1 MTKLTSGRLGK
12 LARKLWSGRNAVP
25 NASAKRRRAFLLEML
40 ENRQVMAGDITGT
53 VFNDLNANGVDD
65 PVENGLPGWTVFV
78 DTNNSGT
85 YNPGEPFAVTDVNG
99 KYGIAGVPAGTVN
112 VYEIPRD
119 GFSPTPGFTD
129 HQSISVRDNKTSRVK
144 FPNVTA
150 PIVNGSIAGTVFEDD
165 NENLVKDSGE
175 HGLAGW
181 TMFIDTNGDGLLTSG
196 ERTATTDADGDYLF
210 ADVPAGLA
218 TVYETPAGGFMPTVG
233 GLFPTTGASTS
244 HSVSVVA
251 GVTTRSDYANA
262 IPQVGT
268 ISGNT
273 WSDTNGDGLHS
284 ADELAMAGITV
295 YVDLD
300 VDGVLDANEPS
311 RVSDANGAYAFSNIR
326 SGTYVVRETMP
337 SGYVSAA
344 NRSSAVTTTV
354 FRNSLNAVDFFN
366 LVPTVGSI
374 SGVLWNDVDGNGVF
388 AGTESGIAG
397 WEVFID
403 RNANGIAEAD
413 EPQSI
418 TDASG
423 FYSFSNVPYGFTNV
437 RTVLPPTWFGINPVN
452 GATRILLLNGQDR
465 NGLNFGVRE
474 NVGNIQGNVW
484 NDLNGDGIHGVDESG
499 IEGRTVYLDLNHDG
513 SVSSGEPTAITNAT
527 GDYAFTRVPVG
538 TYAVSEAVPL
548 GWISTIGKATTL
560 TTSVV
565 LGGSHTANFY
575 NLVPVPGS
583 VSGII
588 FTDLDGDGVQGPA
601 DPGLEGWQVYADLNN
616 NNALDAGDISA
627 TTDASGSYTLSNVP
641 YSNVSIHEVV
651 LAGYTPINHAG
662 GKMSFLLLN
671 GENRS
676 GITFANREPVDFTIS
691 GMAFFDANKDGVHDP
706 LERGLSGI
714 TVYLDS
720 NNNGSLD
727 AGEPTTISSV
737 DQFYTP
743 TVNEVGTYS
752 FSHLARGTY
761 HVREIVPAELDAT
774 PTAARE
780 LTVSV
785 GPAGKADANFAN
797 VYRANEIRGFVFD
810 DTDADHV
817 RDPGE
822 HNRSGVSIYIDMNR
836 DDVYDAGEPLTVS
849 GDDGSYAFLG
859 LTPGAYV
866 VRELS
871 GAAGP
876 HTYPTTGGGTLWPT
890 GTSHA
895 AVGNV
900 TPSEITTSLTN
911 GQSYTQTVSL
921 TLPNN
926 GGITN
931 LVDVFLL
938 FDDTGSFTANSPIVR
953 AAFPTIIS
961 QLQAAM
967 PGVDL
972 GFGVGRFEEY
982 GSFAAE
988 SATGRP
994 FILNQPIVASS
1005 TTGFSAS
1012 IQSALDRMAPGYG
1025 GDLPETDIEALFQ
1038 VVTGMGFDG
1047 NNNGTVLDSGA
1058 AGLASTQLTPGAS
1071 GDVPSFAS
1079 FAADPANNVL
1089 PAAGNIGGAGFRPGA
1104 LPIILTATDTGFA
1117 YQPKGETSVT
1127 GQGGLTLP
1135 LSSLTQTSRAS
1146 TPFASGAG
1154 IQETITGLN
1163 ALGALV
1169 VGLGTNPEATSDPRL
1184 GLESLARLT
1193 GAINQS
1199 TSVIPNGTAD
1209 PIAPGDPL
1217 YFQIGAGFG
1226 STVADG
1232 ITNAIQNAVTNV
1244 AMDITIRASDP
1255 RVKIINHTGTILGVG
1270 AGQTASFDIEF
1281 IGDGRPH
1288 RFDLQ
1293 FVREGTNVVVG
1304 SIPVVLG
1311 TPVVGDGYSYEE
1323 FEDGEVH
1330 HSSHFGNYV
1339 ANVAPTFVAGGN
1351 IDILEDAGTQTNAAW
1366 ATSINAGAAWESAQT
1381 LDFITTNDNPA
1392 LFSVQPTISADGTL
1406 TFTPASNQNGT
1417 ATVVVQLHDNG
1428 GVGLS
1433 GADTSS
1439 PQTFVISVA
1448 AVNDAPVAGN
1458 DSFTTTVATPLV
1470 IPVSGLLANDSDVEG
1485 NALTFGLTSEPAHGQ
1500 LVFAVDGSFL
1510 YTPDAGYV
1518 GNDSFTYV
1526 VNDGSLD
1533 SNTATVTIAV
1543 TRTNTAPIVLNDVFE
1558 TNEDV
1563 VLSVA
1568 APGVLQNDSDAEGDV
1583 LTVTAVDQPAHGVLT
1598 LNADGSF
1605 TYTPNLNFSGADSFT
1620 YTAND
1625 GSLTS
1630 VLATVNITV
1639 VATNHAPVSVNDSY
1653 STAEDTPLSAPVPG
1667 VLGNDTDVDHDA
1679 LTVSIVS
1686 GPSHGSV
1693 TLNSNGSFI
1702 YTPAANY
1709 AGADSFTY
1717 ISNDGSL
1724 NSNVA
1729 TVAIEVTAVNDA
1741 PVAGNDAY
1749 SVAEDAVLSIAAP
1762 GVLSNDSDID
1772 STGLV
1777 PSLVTGPAHGTLT
1790 FNADGSFFY
1799 TPNGNYNGPDA
1810 FTYSVTD
1817 GELTSTIATVAI
1829 TVTAVNDA
1837 PVAVGNSYNTNED
1850 TVLSVAA
1857 PGVLGNDSDIDGN
1870 PLQAIRVTSPAHG
1883 TLTLA
1888 ANGSFVYTPAANFN
1902 GIDTFTYRASDGL
1915 LSSNIET
1922 VTISVAAVNDA
1933 PVAIADSYST
1943 DQNVVLDVPARGL
1956 LINDSD
1962 VDGDVLTASVVTGP
1976 AHGTLTLAADGSF
1989 QYTPVTGYNGLD
2001 SFTYRASDAVASSA
2015 VTTVS
2020 LTIVPPPPPSAK
2032 FFVVDAD
2039 RLNTYQYAENG
2050 SSLTNTALNKSDSK
2064 PRGIASNSVGTI
2076 QWVVDLG
2083 GNVFVYDKSGTLLG
2097 QWTPQNVG
2105 KPEGI
2110 TVWGNNLWIVD
2121 PSQDRVY
2128 FFSGGAN
2135 LRSGR
2140 VAPTSSFALNSG
2152 NLDSTDLVTDGS
2164 HLWVVNNTLTTD
2176 KVFRYSTTGVLEGS
2190 WNLSATSPSPTG
2202 ITLDPNNVNH
2212 IWVVDA
2218 STDRVYQYDGAT
2230 SRTTGAQEPSIVFQ
2244 LAATNTN
2251 AQGIADPLV
2260 AASSSSVHVSG
2271 AVSVNSYDA
2280 PVAAMPT
2287 IASTTVSNGSVSA
2300 TSTQSSRTAVVDSML
2315 SQFGNTT
2322 SNARS
2327 DSNSSGNGAWDIR
2340 AEQTDRILEQLVA
2353 SRLGKKE
2360 DAKQVDDLFA
2370 DLEIELW

>member
-1 MTKLTSGRLGK
+1 MTKTTSGRFRT
-12 LARKLWSGRNAVP
+12 LARKIWSESKKTP
-25 NASAKRRRAFLLEML
+25 TPKTKRRRAFLLELL
-40 ENRQVMAGDITGT
+40 ENRQLMAGDITGT

-85 YNPGEPFAVTDVNG
+85 YNPGEPFAVTDVDG
-99 KYGIAGVPAGTVN
+99 KYGIAGVPAGTVTI
-112 VYEIPRD
+112 YEVPQD
-119 GFSPTPGFTD
+119 GFAPTPGFTD
-129 HQSISVRDNKTSRVK
+129 HQSVSVRDNKTTRVK

-150 PIVNGSIAGTVFEDD
+150 PIVNGTIVGTVFEDD
-165 NENLVKDSGE
+165 NENLTKDSGE
-175 HGLAGW
+175 HGLVGW
-181 TMFIDTNGDGLLTSG
+181 TMFIDTNGDGSLTTG
-196 ERTATTDADGDYLF
+196 EPTAVTDADGDYLF

-218 TVYETPAGGFMPTVG
+218 NVYEVPAGGFMPTVG
-233 GLFPTTGASTS
+233 GLFPTTGASTH

-251 GVTTRSDYANA
+251 GTSSRSDFANA

-268 ISGNT
+268 ITGNV
-273 WSDTNGDGLHS
+273 WSDVNGDGLHS
-284 ADELAMAGITV
+284 ADESAMAGITV

-311 RVSDANGAYAFSNIR
+311 RVSDASGAYAFTNIR
-326 SGTYVVRETMP
+326 SNTYVVRETLP
-337 SGYVSAA
+337 ASYISAA

-354 FRNSLNAVDFFN
+354 FRNGLNAVDFFN
-366 LVPTVGSI
+366 LIPTVGSI
-374 SGVLWNDVDGNGVF
+374 GGVLWDDIDGNGLF
-388 AGTESGIAG
+388 AGTEAGIAG

-403 RNANGIAEAD
+403 RNLNGSAD
-413 EPQSI
+413 AGEPKTT
-418 TDASG
+418 TDAIG
-423 FYSFSNVPYGFTNV
+423 QYAFSNVPYGFTDV
-437 RTVLPPTWFGINPVN
+437 RTILPPSWFGTNPLN
-452 GATRILLLNGQDR
+452 GATRVLLLNGQAR
-465 NGLNFGVRE
+465 SGLNFGVRE
-474 NVGNIQGNVW
+474 NVGNIHGNVW
-484 NDLNGDGIHGVDESG
+484 NDLNGDGLRGADESG
-499 IEGRTVYLDLNHDG
+499 IASRTVYLDLNKDG
-513 SVSSGEPTAITNAT
+513 SVGLDEPSAITNSS
-527 GDYAFTRVPVG
+527 GDYTFNRVPVG
-538 TYAVSEAVPL
+538 TYAVTEVVPS
-548 GWISTIGKATTL
+548 GWISSVGKASTSTV
-560 TTSVV
+560 SVV
-565 LGGSHTANFY
+565 LGGNHVANFY

-583 VSGII
+583 VSGVI
-588 FTDLDGDGVQGPA
+588 FTDLDGNGTQSVT

-616 NNALDAGDISA
+616 NNALDAGDIA
-627 TTDASGSYTLSNVP
+627 TTTDATGNYTLTNVP
-641 YSNVSIHEVV
+641 YGNVSIHEVV
-651 LAGYTPINHAG
+651 LAGYTPINHPG

-671 GENRS
+671 GENRT
-676 GITFANREPVDFTIS
+676 GITFANKEPVDFTIS
-691 GMAFFDANKDGVHDP
+691 GMAFFDSNKDGIHDP

-714 TVYLDS
+714 TVYLDT

-727 AGEPTTISSV
+727 AGEPTTITSI

-743 TVNEVGTYS
+743 TVNEAGTYS

-774 PTAARE
+774 PSAARE
-780 LTVSV
+780 QTVSV
-785 GPAGKADANFAN
+785 GPAGKADVDFAN

-822 HNRSGVSIYIDMNR
+822 HNRAGVSIYIDLDR
-836 DDVYDAGEPLTVS
+836 DDVHDVDEPTTIS

-859 LTPGAYV
+859 LTPGAYI

-876 HTYPTTGGGTLWPT
+876 QTYPTTGGGILWPS

-961 QLQAAM
+961 QLQSAL

-972 GFGVGRFEEY
+972 GFGVGRLEEY

-988 SATGRP
+988 NATGRP

-1005 TTGFSAS
+1005 TTGFSTS

-1025 GDLPETDIEALFQ
+1025 GDAPETDIEALFQ
-1038 VVTGMGFDG
+1038 VVTGLGFDG

-1058 AGLASTQLTPGAS
+1058 AGLATTQLTPGTS

-1079 FAADPANNVL
+1079 FRPDPTNNVL
-1089 PAAGNIGGAGFRPGA
+1089 PAAGSIGGAGFRAGA

-1117 YQPKGETSVT
+1117 YQPKGETSIT

-1169 VGLGTNPEATSDPRL
+1169 VGLGTNPEATVDPRL

-1199 TSVIPNGTAD
+1199 TSVIPNGTPD

-1255 RVKIINHTGTILGVG
+1255 RVKIINHTGTVLGVG

-1339 ANVAPTFVAGGN
+1339 ANVAPSFVAGAN
-1351 IDILEDAGTQTNAAW
+1351 VSLLEDAGPQSTASW

-1381 LDFITTNDNPA
+1381 LDFITTNDNPS

-1406 TFTPASNQNGT
+1406 SFTPAANQNGV

-1433 GADTSS
+1433 GADTSA

-1458 DSFTTTVATPLV
+1458 DLFTTTASTPVV
-1470 IPVSGLLANDSDVEG
+1470 IPISALMSNDSDVEG
-1485 NALTFGLTSEPAHGQ
+1485 DALTFGLTSEPAHGQ
-1500 LVFAVDGSFL
+1500 LAFGADGSFL
-1510 YTPDAGYV
+1510 YTPDTGFT

-1526 VNDGSLD
+1526 VNDGSLN
-1533 SNTATVTIAV
+1533 SNVAVVTIAV
-1543 TRTNTAPIVLNDVFE
+1543 TRVNSAPVVVNDAFE
-1558 TNEDV
+1558 TNEDTQ
-1563 VLSVA
+1563 LTVA
-1568 APGVLQNDSDAEGDV
+1568 APGVLANDSDAQGDA
-1583 LTVTAVDQPAHGVLT
+1583 LTVAAVTQPTHGVLS
-1598 LNADGSF
+1598 LNSDGSF
-1605 TYTPNLNFSGADSFT
+1605 TYTPDLNFSGTDSFT
-1620 YTAND
+1620 YTASD
-1625 GSLTS
+1625 GDLTS
-1630 VLATVNITV
+1630 VVATVNINV
-1639 VATNHAPVSVNDSY
+1639 IATNRAPVSVDDSY
-1653 STAEDTPLSAPVPG
+1653 TTTEDSP
-1667 VLGNDTDVDHDA
+1667 
-1679 LTVSIVS
+1679 
-1686 GPSHGSV
+1686 
-1693 TLNSNGSFI
+1693 
-1702 YTPAANY
+1702 
-1709 AGADSFTY
+1709 
-1717 ISNDGSL
+1717 
-1724 NSNVA
+1724 
-1729 TVAIEVTAVNDA
+1729 
-1741 PVAGNDAY
+1741 
-1749 SVAEDAVLSIAAP
+1749 LSIAAP
-1762 GVLSNDSDID
+1762 GVLSNDSDVDHDTLSVTIASGPSHGSVTLNADGSFVYTPAANYSGAD
-1772 STGLV
+1772 SFTYVSNDGSLNSNIATV
-1777 PSLVTGPAHGTLT
+1777 SISVTAVNDAPLAGNDAYSIAEDNALAIAAPGVMVNDSDVDSSSLTPSLVSGPSHGTLA
-1790 FNADGSFFY
+1790 FNADGSLLY
-1799 TPNGNYNGPDA
+1799 TPNTNYNGADA
-1810 FTYSVTD
+1810 FTYTLSD
-1817 GELTSTIATVAI
+1817 GELTSALATVAI

-1837 PVAVGNSYNTNED
+1837 PIALGNSYNTNED
-1850 TVLSVAA
+1850 TVLSVVA
-1857 PGVLGNDSDIDGN
+1857 PGVLGNDSDVDGT
-1870 PLQAIRVTSPAHG
+1870 PLQAARVTLPAHG

-1915 LSSNIET
+1915 LSSNIAT

-1933 PVAIADSYST
+1933 PVAVADSYST
-1943 DQNVVLDVPARGL
+1943 DQNVILDVPARGL
-1956 LINDSD
+1956 LNNDTD

-1976 AHGTLTLAADGSF
+1976 THGTLTLNADGSF
-1989 QYTPVTGYNGLD
+1989 RYTPATGYNGLD
-2001 SFTYRASDAVASSA
+2001 SFTYRAADALSSSA

-2039 RLNTYQYAENG
+2039 RLNTYQYAANG

-2076 QWVVDLG
+2076 QWVVDQSG
-2083 GNVFVYDKSGTLLG
+2083 SVFVYDKAGTLLG

-2121 PSQDRVY
+2121 PTQDRVFY
-2128 FFSGGAN
+2128 FAGGAN

-2140 VAPTSSFALNSG
+2140 VSPTSSFALNSA
-2152 NLDSTDLVTDGS
+2152 NLDSTDVVTDGS

-2176 KVFRYSTTGVLEGS
+2176 RVFRYSTTGLLEGS
-2190 WNLSATSPSPTG
+2190 WSISAVSPTPTG

-2212 IWVVDA
+2212 IWIVDA

-2230 SRTTGAQEPSIVFQ
+2230 SRITGAQEPSTVFQ
-2244 LAATNTN
+2244 LAAANTN

-2260 AASSSSVHVSG
+2260 SSSSSSVQVSG
-2271 AVSVNSYDA
+2271 AVPVGSYESMM
-2280 PVAAMPT
+2280 PSMPT
-2287 IASTTVSNGSVSA
+2287 IAIESVAKSSQSVVNSQTTRVA
-2300 TSTQSSRTAVVDSML
+2300 AIDSML
-2315 SQFGNTT
+2315 SQFGSVNTT
-2322 SNARS
+2322 SRS
-2327 DSNSSGNGAWDIR
+2327 EANSSSFAFADHRI
-2340 AEQTDRILEQLVA
+2340 EQSDRLLEQLAA
-2353 SRLGKKE
+2353 SRLSKKE
-2360 DAKQVDDLFA
+2360 DAKHIDDLFA
-2370 DLEIELW
+2370 DLEIDLW